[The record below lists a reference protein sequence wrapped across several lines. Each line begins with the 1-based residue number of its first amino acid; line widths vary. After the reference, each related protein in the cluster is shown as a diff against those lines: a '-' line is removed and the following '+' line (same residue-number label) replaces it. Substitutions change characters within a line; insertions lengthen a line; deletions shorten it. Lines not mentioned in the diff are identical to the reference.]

1 MAGTKKTVKA
11 AEVAA
16 KKEEI
21 KAVAETAVEAVKET
35 AEKAK
40 TATKKTA
47 SKAKAATKETAAKA
61 KTAAKKTVSKTKAAA
76 EKVVA
81 KDVCILQV
89 SGKAEID
96 IAAIAEACKADY
108 KAKTN
113 KSAKAVT
120 VYIKPEEG
128 VAYYTVNGVGA
139 EDYKVTL

>member
-47 SKAKAATKETAAKA
+47 SKAK
-61 KTAAKKTVSKTKAAA
+61 TAAKKTVSKTKAAA
-76 EKVVA
+76 EKAVA

-96 IAAIAEACKADY
+96 VASIAEACKADY